1 MNFDLSS
8 FKISY
13 DVGFMLENPLK
24 TLPEYF
30 RPWNTLAKDLPVLY
44 KDKKVREAI
53 KKLPLLDH
61 KRLVGHR
68 QLRLAHL
75 QLSFIT
81 AGYVWQDGDQGAPK
95 SLPENL
101 AVPFYGITELL
112 GIQAIL
118 GHIDLALANWSL
130 KNPSG
135 PYDFENLECIY
146 HLPGDFS
153 GDWFCIIPFMVE
165 LTFAKCLKDFVEI
178 LNLLNVAGGSNP
190 RNMLR
195 STLENKIAQHLD
207 EITKVINLMKT
218 ALSRTHDHLDAK
230 IFFNQVRP
238 FLAGWG
244 GDGNPMPDGLV
255 YEGVSAT
262 PIKML
267 GGSAAQS
274 STLQALDSLLGV
286 EHVT

>member
-1 MNFDLSS
+1 MM
-8 FKISY
+8 I
-13 DVGFMLENPLK
+13 
-24 TLPEYF
+24 
-30 RPWNTLAKDLPVLY
+30 
-44 KDKKVREAI
+44 AI
-53 KKLPLLDH
+53 N
-61 KRLVGHR
+61 
-68 QLRLAHL
+68 
-75 QLSFIT
+75 LSFAI
-81 AGYVWQDGDQGAPK
+81 DK
-95 SLPENL
+95 LSLPENL

-112 GIQAIL
+112 GIQPIL

-135 PYDFENLECIY
+135 PYDF
-146 HLPGDFS
+146 D

-244 GDGNPMPDGLV
+244 GEGNPMPDGLV

-286 EHVT
+286 EHVTGHKGFIVKMRSFMAPEHKRFIEYLENRKYSLRHLVQSAETDILLSSYNNCLSALIQLRTYHIQIVSKYVVVVSKEMNEGTTKV